1 MRIEVVTIGGEILS
15 GRIRDENFV
24 FLARALASRGLA
36 PFRHSTVSDDRADLD
51 PVLRR
56 AWSEA
61 EGVVLT
67 GGLGATSDDRTR
79 PAIAAMLGVD
89 TVLLPEV
96 WAELQR
102 WFIAKGRTA
111 PPVARVM
118 AELPR
123 GAEPIPN
130 PLGLAPGVWIDR
142 DGRWL
147 CALPGVPHEMRAM
160 VERSLLPKIDEKAGN
175 RRSLEHVFR
184 TAGLSETVLAEWLG
198 APPSDAME
206 IGFLPHAGGV
216 DLRLQGRTGG
226 DAGRFSD
233 WVCSTRE
240 RLGDTVFSETG
251 SADGETSL
259 EAEVG
264 RLLVER
270 GAHVAVAE
278 SLSGGAL
285 TARLVSVPGASRYVD
300 GSVVA
305 YANRVKESFLGV
317 SPELLV
323 RHGAVSAETAEAMAE
338 GARARFGAEFGLST
352 TGIAGPTGGSD
363 EKPVGLV
370 YTGISWEGGAAHLRR
385 IYPGGRAEIIER
397 SVQTG
402 LLMLYRRLRGLPLE
416 PALVEIPS

>member
-61 EGVVLT
+61 DGVVLT

-79 PAIAAMLGVD
+79 PAIAALLGVE
-89 TVLLPEV
+89 TVLLPEL
-96 WAELQR
+96 WAEMER
-102 WFIAKGRTA
+102 WFVAKGRAA
-111 PPVARVM
+111 PPVARAM

-184 TAGLSETVLAEWLG
+184 TSGLSETVLAEWLG
-198 APPSDAME
+198 APPSAAME

-226 DAGRFSD
+226 DPDRFSE
-233 WVCSTRE
+233 WVSATRE
-240 RLGDTVFSETG
+240 RLGDAVFCETG
-251 SADGETSL
+251 SDAGEESL
-259 EAEVG
+259 EAVVG
-264 RLLVER
+264 RLLVAQ
-270 GAHVAVAE
+270 GARVAVAE

-285 TARLVSVPGASRYVD
+285 TARLVSVPGASRYID
-300 GSVVA
+300 GSIVA
-305 YANRVKESFLGV
+305 YADRVKESFLGV

-323 RHGAVSAETAEAMAE
+323 RRGAVSAETAEAMAE
-338 GARARFGAEFGLST
+338 GVRKKFGAELAVST

-370 YTGISWEGGAAHLRR
+370 YTGLAWDGGAAHLRR

-402 LLMLYRRLRGLPLE
+402 LLALYRHLRGLPLE
-416 PALVEIPS
+416 PTLTETRR